1 MCFIS
6 DFKVAFDLVKVRQM
20 VVEVG
25 VEMGRSRGRGTDISR
40 DGSKNK
46 GIETEVEPMS
56 LSVIYVLFKLLIR
69 KV

>member
-1 MCFIS
+1 
-6 DFKVAFDLVKVRQM
+6 M

-56 LSVIYVLFKLLIR
+56 LSVIYVLFNLLIR